1 MVNFEIGGSV
11 NGLGSRHSLLV
22 RRDGKVMDET
32 EKLSVQCGAL
42 GNIFAC
48 VIHKVTVAKFVFN
61 KNSLNPLSFTC
72 LYVRLLEMALTP
84 ELAES

>member
-22 RRDGKVMDET
+22 RRDGKVMDEK
-32 EKLSVQCGAL
+32 ENLSVQCGAL

-48 VIHKVTVAKFVFN
+48 VIHKVTVVKFVFN
-61 KNSLNPLSFTC
+61 RFTKSFTC